1 MTPAG
6 FAPAAKP
13 TLESVLDHAGIRYQQ
28 KQGGQKILC
37 PVHDDRKPSC
47 SLDLG
52 KGLWNCQSCDAQG
65 DAWTLLMLTEG
76 IKFKD
81 AVALADRLG
90 LPRVDEPADAAG
102 NGRRRTPAQRARSAL
117 VGDSAADPGTS
128 GGVPYVPCWRRRRS
142 G

>member
-28 KQGGQKILC
+28 KQGSQKILC

-90 LPRVDEPADAAG
+90 LPRVDQENPGAD
-102 NGRRRTPAQRARSAL
+102 RRRVAKRVQRSAL
-117 VGDSAADPGTS
+117 VSGKVDAGDGSAA
-128 GGVPYVPCWRRRRS
+128 YVPSWRR
-142 G
+142 